1 MTFIDIPYINMKI
14 EYELFNFVLNIG
26 EKENSCELRNFLIVN
41 LIEKKIN

>member
-26 EKENSCELRNFLIVN
+26 DRKNIYLLNKLLIKKF
-41 LIEKKIN
+41 IKKKIN